1 MEAGD
6 GRAQCNNQ
14 RGTAVDHSV
23 GKLGRQQGQRPD
35 TEHVHVG
42 QSTEDHQ
49 GVDHLDVVGH
59 DHVGHIHPCQGDIP
73 AMAYPYIHTWSITGF
88 LKKHF
93 GRIFVFIMYEKRTK

>member
-14 RGTAVDHSV
+14 RGKAVDHSV

-35 TEHVHVG
+35 TQHVHVG

-73 AMAYPYIHTWSITGF
+73 AMAYPYIHIT
-88 LKKHF
+88 HMVNN
-93 GRIFVFIMYEKRTK
+93 RIFKKTFWKNFCFYYV